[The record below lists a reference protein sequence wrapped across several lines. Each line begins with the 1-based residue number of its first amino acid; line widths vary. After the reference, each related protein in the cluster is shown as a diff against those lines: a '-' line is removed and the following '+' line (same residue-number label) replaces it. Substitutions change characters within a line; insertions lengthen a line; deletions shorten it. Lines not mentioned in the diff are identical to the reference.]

1 VDNLG
6 FIAAGYL
13 LTVVSLAGYAV
24 HLHLRARRAIRRAAA
39 FRR

>member
-1 VDNLG
+1 MDNLG

-13 LTVVSLAGYAV
+13 LTALSLAGYTV
-24 HLHLRARRAIRRAAA
+24 HLLLRARRAVRRADA